1 MNPLKQLLKKWTD
14 ISLIVRILVGL
25 AIGAILGLT
34 LPSWTD
40 GLSYQEQYNA
50 LRNHLCFHHG
60 IDPDK
65 SGSDVSRACFLPY
78 DPDCFINP
86 KYL

>member
-1 MNPLKQLLKKWTD
+1 MQPPILYISKRIQKQG
-14 ISLIVRILVGL
+14 RPG
-25 AIGAILGLT
+25 GA
-34 LPSWTD
+34 
-40 GLSYQEQYNA
+40 
-50 LRNHLCFHHG
+50 
-60 IDPDK
+60 DPDK

>member
-1 MNPLKQLLKKWTD
+1 MQPPILD
-14 ISLIVRILVGL
+14 ISKRIPKQGRPG
-25 AIGAILGLT
+25 GAG
-34 LPSWTD
+34 
-40 GLSYQEQYNA
+40 
-50 LRNHLCFHHG
+50 HG